1 MWGLIYKRLLSA
13 IKTITAMANFNI
25 AYQFVEAAEG
35 GFQIYSTDPGNYN
48 SLGQLVGTNWGISAP
63 VYEDWIGRPPTRQ
76 DMESMSKEEAK
87 QIYRSKYWDRIR
99 GDEIQSQAVANVFL
113 DGHVN
118 HGRSGIRMMQKVV
131 DVDQDGIVGPIT
143 LAAINSRPPNAVV
156 RQYIQEREKLYYWLA
171 ENRDGMA
178 MFLNGWL
185 NRLDMFRQ
193 SLPAG
198 GEALAGVAIAI
209 GLYFFLHNP

>member
-1 MWGLIYKRLLSA
+1 MWGLFYKRLIGA

-25 AYQFVEAAEG
+25 AYQYVEAAEG
-35 GFQIYSTDPGNYN
+35 GYQDYATDPGNFN

-76 DMESMSKEEAK
+76 DMEGMSKEEAR

-99 GDEIQSQAVANVFL
+99 GDEIHSQEVANVFL

-131 DVDQDGIVGPIT
+131 NVDQDGVVGPIT
-143 LAAINSRPPNAVV
+143 LAAINSRPPDSVV
-156 RQYIQEREKLYYWLA
+156 RQYIQERENLYYWLA
-171 ENRDGMA
+171 ENREGMA

-193 SLPAG
+193 NLPAG
-198 GEALAGVAIAI
+198 GEALAGIALVI
-209 GLYFFLHNP
+209 GLYYFLHNP